1 MGQEKKTPQVI
12 KEKIKQIG
20 QSGCRCYESLTWKRC
35 SGGEQGTSETADRE
49 LLSGSNKCEQKIA
62 RQVNADRVPM
72 QIGFGSKGWSSS
84 RWVRTQARVA
94 K

>member
-1 MGQEKKTPQVI
+1 MGQEKKTLQVI

-20 QSGCRCYESLTWKRC
+20 QSGCCCYESLTWKWC

-49 LLSGSNKCEQKIA
+49 LLLDSNKCEQKIA

-72 QIGFGSKGWSSS
+72 QIGFGSKGRSRS
-84 RWVRTQARVA
+84 RWVRTHARVA